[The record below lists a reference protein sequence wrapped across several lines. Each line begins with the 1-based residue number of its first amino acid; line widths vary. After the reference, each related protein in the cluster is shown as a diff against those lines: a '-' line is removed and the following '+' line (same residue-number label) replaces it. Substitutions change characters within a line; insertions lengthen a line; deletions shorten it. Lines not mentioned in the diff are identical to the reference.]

1 MYNTYIRRG
10 DVSKKAS
17 AKDSSGQHVF
27 STFGRTN
34 VQPIPKV
41 CDQKDTAP
49 VWGYILCQRGLSII
63 LEPSIKKTINYWSP
77 EMADLVVLDLEEYH
91 EMRMEL
97 YQNISISTFG
107 VAGSH
112 MVEKSEKLGL
122 VPY

>member
-17 AKDSSGQHVF
+17 TKDSSGQHVD

-34 VQPIPKV
+34 AQLIPKV
-41 CDQKDTAP
+41 CDQTDTAP
-49 VWGYILCQRGLSII
+49 VWGYILRQKGLSFI
-63 LEPSIKKTINYWSP
+63 LEPSIKTINHWSP
-77 EMADLVVLDLEEYH
+77 EMADLVVLDLEADH

-112 MVEKSEKLGL
+112 MVEKSEKLGI

>member
-17 AKDSSGQHVF
+17 AKDSSGQHVD

-49 VWGYILCQRGLSII
+49 VWGYILRQKRLSII
-63 LEPSIKKTINYWSP
+63 LEPSIKKTINHWSP
-77 EMADLVVLDLEEYH
+77 EIADLVAVDLEEDH
-91 EMRMEL
+91 EMYMEL

-112 MVEKSEKLGL
+112 MVEKSEKLGI

>member
-17 AKDSSGQHVF
+17 AKDSSGQHF
-27 STFGRTN
+27 EYTFGRTN
-34 VQPIPKV
+34 VQPVPKV

-49 VWGYILCQRGLSII
+49 VWGYILRQKRLSII
-63 LEPSIKKTINYWSP
+63 LEPSIKKTINHWSP
-77 EMADLVVLDLEEYH
+77 EIADLVALDLEEYH

-112 MVEKSEKLGL
+112 MVEKSEKLGII
-122 VPY
+122 PY